1 MDQILRSI
9 KQHAGKTRKLHR
21 NQKSSIAVYQKEG
34 ERNRQRTLDQRNI
47 GTTTPTPSS
56 PIKKTIKRTTL
67 EGLADASLNLHTAL
81 SSTTKPNR
89 WKSSLKKITQ
99 NRFEQKNIRKII
111 RSTTLFTEIMT
122 DPMIEQLVQGSVSMD
137 VKHGTWLFREGNPGD
152 GMYIVQEG
160 SVEIWKKKPG
170 VKDEDNENDS
180 DEHHLHV
187 DTNNYTFHVA
197 LARGAVFGEKSMIL
211 NAPRTT
217 AARCMFDEG
226 SNSKSSVIFI
236 PKALYLR
243 LTTGG
248 RGSSKRMG
256 EQLLKAK
263 ERIVQNGIMDRV
275 ECFKDLSKDQKLKL
289 IDVMRR
295 VVHQKGTYI
304 CKQNDI
310 GTTLHIIIQGEVQ
323 VTINNRS
330 EANGEKKI
338 VTLGQVVFV
347 DVLVSKLCCF

>member
-1 MDQILRSI
+1 
-9 KQHAGKTRKLHR
+9 
-21 NQKSSIAVYQKEG
+21 
-34 ERNRQRTLDQRNI
+34 
-47 GTTTPTPSS
+47 
-56 PIKKTIKRTTL
+56 
-67 EGLADASLNLHTAL
+67 
-81 SSTTKPNR
+81 
-89 WKSSLKKITQ
+89 
-99 NRFEQKNIRKII
+99 
-111 RSTTLFTEIMT
+111 
-122 DPMIEQLVQGSVSMD
+122 
-137 VKHGTWLFREGNPGD
+137 
-152 GMYIVQEG
+152 
-160 SVEIWKKKPG
+160 
-170 VKDEDNENDS
+170 
-180 DEHHLHV
+180 
-187 DTNNYTFHVA
+187 
-197 LARGAVFGEKSMIL
+197 
-211 NAPRTT
+211 
-217 AARCMFDEG
+217 MFDEG

-263 ERIVQNGIMDRV
+263 ERIVRNGIMDRV